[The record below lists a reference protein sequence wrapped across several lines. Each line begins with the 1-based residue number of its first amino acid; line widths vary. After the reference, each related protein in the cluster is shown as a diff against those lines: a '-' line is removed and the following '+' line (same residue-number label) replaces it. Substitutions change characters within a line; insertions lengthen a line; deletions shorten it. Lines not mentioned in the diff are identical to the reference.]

1 MRPVSVGL
9 NFRVEG
15 RKWLRGLDLN
25 QRPLG
30 YERPEISVSI
40 GQQGTSG
47 NPEIPLGTAGNRVL
61 GTIWGPI
68 FGSPNDVP
76 NDPPNDLLMVESRR
90 LWSSCGVAMQPLPSA
105 TNADPQV
112 VLAGFSDLPPKPPRS
127 KLEPHRDLIREL
139 RRKGQTYRDVA
150 RLFQERLG
158 LYVAPSTLHSFVKV
172 RAKHRKRSQFELP
185 SLELAEVANSPAL
198 QRVAALKAKPA
209 IPNAKPTRFVFRE
222 NEPLTLTSDGGEQ

>member
-1 MRPVSVGL
+1 M
-9 NFRVEG
+9 N
-15 RKWLRGLDLN
+15 
-25 QRPLG
+25 
-30 YERPEISVSI
+30 
-40 GQQGTSG
+40 
-47 NPEIPLGTAGNRVL
+47 
-61 GTIWGPI
+61 
-68 FGSPNDVP
+68 
-76 NDPPNDLLMVESRR
+76 
-90 LWSSCGVAMQPLPSA
+90 PLPSA

-185 SLELAEVANSPAL
+185 PLEAAVAGSPAL
-198 QRVAALKAKPA
+198 QRVAVLKAKSA

-222 NEPLTLTSDGGEQ
+222 NEPLTLTSNGGEQ